1 MPARTLPVPQAID
14 TLGIVP
20 HVPQGLPIH
29 PRLTSRLSAADAV
42 KSHRKGQ
49 KTAGNPRIIFFAGL
63 IPKLDGAQIL
73 ADRQGYHWRFSR

>member
-20 HVPQGLPIH
+20 HNPVPQGLPIH

-63 IPKLDGAQIL
+63 IP
-73 ADRQGYHWRFSR
+73 